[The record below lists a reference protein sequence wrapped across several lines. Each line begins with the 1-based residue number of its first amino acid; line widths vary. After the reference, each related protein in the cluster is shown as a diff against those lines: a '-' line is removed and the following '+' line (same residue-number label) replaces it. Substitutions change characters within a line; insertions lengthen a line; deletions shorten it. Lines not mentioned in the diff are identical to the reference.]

1 MIVTNITSRPVT
13 TRFGP
18 KPVYDVHLDGV
29 KHSFGFTKPKFA
41 IGADIDCVINSDTY
55 GPKIEPASV
64 VVKAHGTPGTTPSTT
79 APSSP
84 VSGASSGTRTYN
96 GPPAKVFPI
105 PLLHGDRAIVRQN
118 SVTNAVKLFTDCTAL
133 DALHKMTSD
142 ELCDHVIAMA
152 RKLEAYSCGDIES
165 EAADRLVEAGE

>member
-29 KHSFGFTKPKFA
+29 KHSFGFTKPPFA
-41 IGADIDCVINSDTY
+41 IGADIDCMVNSDKY

-64 VVKAHGTPGTTPSTT
+64 VVKAHGTPGTTPSPS
-79 APSSP
+79 APPSP
-84 VSGASSGTRTYN
+84 VSGPSSGTGRYS

-118 SVTNAVKLFTDCTAL
+118 SVTNAVKLAADGGYLAGLRPSEAAST
-133 DALHKMTSD
+133 
-142 ELCDHVIAMA
+142 VIDIA
-152 RKLEAYSCGDIES
+152 RMFEAYSCGDLES
-165 EAADRLVEAGE
+165 EAADKLVEAGE

>member
-29 KHSFGFTKPKFA
+29 KHSFGFTKPPFA
-41 IGADIDCVINSDTY
+41 IGADIDCMVNSDKY

-64 VVKAHGTPGTTPSTT
+64 VVKAHGTPGTAPTT
-79 APSSP
+79 SAPPSP
-84 VSGASSGTRTYN
+84 VSGASSGTRTYS

-118 SVTNAVKLFTDCTAL
+118 SVTNAVKLATDGGYIAGLTGEGAAML
-133 DALHKMTSD
+133 
-142 ELCDHVIAMA
+142 VIDLA
-152 RKLEAYSCGDIES
+152 RMLEAYSCGDIES
-165 EAADRLVEAGE
+165 EAADRLVAAGE

>member
-13 TRFGP
+13 TKFGP

-29 KHSFGFTKPKFA
+29 KHSFGFTKPPFA
-41 IGADIDCVINSDTY
+41 IGADIDCLVNSDKY

-64 VVKAHGTPGTTPSTT
+64 VVKAHGTPGT
-79 APSSP
+79 APSPSAPPSP
-84 VSGASSGTRTYN
+84 VSGPSSGTRSYS

-118 SVTNAVKLFTDCTAL
+118 SVTNAVNSIRPLMAADTPL
-133 DALHKMTSD
+133 DDVAEM
-142 ELCDHVIAMA
+142 VILLA
-152 RKLEAYSCGDIES
+152 RKFEAYSCGDLES
-165 EAADRLVEAGE
+165 EEADRRIKAGE